1 MNKIFIIILL
11 TSLYNINVVADNL
24 IAQDKKQNILHG
36 IELCKKAQYNAGI
49 FYLSSNLNEDYL
61 SDSIQT
67 IGFIYLQFA
76 YLVENDFMNTNDTT
90 NVSIQDLEIAISK
103 QPNVPCAFE
112 IFLYIESYYS
122 KLSNYDKVLFYKQKV
137 HDLFIKEGYNDKSNE
152 LYSIYLARTQVLAE
166 LYAAFKYYNKA
177 IELYLSIL
185 PSVKDCDEN
194 KYLVML
200 NNLAGYYNCNEN
212 YREGLSTG
220 IVQANLAIKL
230 FGEKSNAYINALD
243 NQLWSNEMLWN
254 YNDAICNVKKII
266 SLLDMNPELNNDKA
280 YYVKALYD
288 LSDLYCH
295 VEDYNSAKIYAEK
308 MLEICTDTI
317 DQIDVKRKLAHIYN
331 QLQSPQK
338 AINLLE
344 EVIFDYRTRCDT
356 THIRYIAA
364 LSTLASTYHYTMEY
378 EEKSKECYY
387 RITNSDL
394 MSSLSG
400 DSALFLPNYMM
411 YKYSAYKQLGEYNN
425 AYNYLKE
432 VLDCLKNRKDYYPYY
447 INLCCRELELI
458 FPNQIEAMTFLQ
470 EIRKKLNNRAFSI
483 DEKIIIMEGLEVAYE
498 SLKDYVNARAIYNEL
513 LEICKGRYGEHS
525 INSIGYLEGLI
536 HLENKFGNFY
546 NSEQLCANLLEILE
560 KNYGKESS
568 IYNNHFIMYLKLLS
582 IENPQ
587 KALIEFLD
595 IEEKVSSNAII
606 YAISNA
612 YFSNRE
618 YEKALVY
625 AEKRISIPCNS
636 IDSIQGL
643 SLKAM
648 SLSSLGKHEK
658 AIDCCKKAIEIC
670 ERLKKRKE
678 STDTQ
683 SLLAGLLLSNNKYK
697 EAQNI
702 IMSITNNEL
711 KENISLLKML
721 PSDIR
726 DSYWNK
732 ISFPNMPAFINPKEY
747 EQDSEFTEWVYY
759 YIIRNKSF
767 LLDFSKDL
775 NVTIYTSNNDS
786 LMSLYDEYLIL
797 KRNIHNL
804 SEKEYESYQ
813 NKEVELLDML
823 QLKENNYTINDIK
836 REINANEICIEYVD
850 YQIFGKNAYCAFVL
864 KKDWETPRMY
874 LLGYRDSINI
884 NNEVELSNF
893 VWEPIKQLITPGDHI
908 YFSPSGIL
916 HQIPIE
922 SLPIG
927 DGKVMSDVY
936 HMHRVSSTRE
946 LAMKKE
952 KVKYEKAVL
961 YGNLNYEMT
970 DEEMITESQI
980 QSDENEGFFV
990 SRGLLDDSIRGY
1002 VWTKLGNTEREV
1014 EYISDL
1020 LNKNQVTTATYQHNK
1035 GNEESF
1041 KSLSGK
1047 GYNIIHLA
1055 THGFFYPDKVAKEKD
1070 YFKPTFMNTT
1080 STYHPDFSMWR
1091 SGLVLSGGN
1100 RAWKGD
1106 TIPDQ
1111 VEDGILKA
1119 QEISDLDL
1127 RGADLVVLSA
1137 CQTGLGEITSD
1148 GVFGLQRAFKMA
1160 GAQTIV
1166 MSLTEV
1172 DDQTTMAMMNKFYT
1186 NLFSGQSKHDAF
1198 YNAQRYIRS
1207 IKPDPK
1213 YWAGWIMLD

>member
-1 MNKIFIIILL
+1 MISVNMKHFVIYIVFIFVATINVKIF
-11 TSLYNINVVADNL
+11 
-24 IAQDKKQNILHG
+24 AQNNKQSILHG
-36 IELCKKAQYNAGI
+36 IELCKQGKYNAGI
-49 FYLSSNLNEDYL
+49 FYLSSNLSEDYL

-67 IGFIYLQFA
+67 IGFIYLQLA
-76 YLVENDFMNTNDTT
+76 YLVENDFMRTNDTT
-90 NVSIQDLEIAISK
+90 NVSIQDLEIAISRH
-103 QPNVPCAFE
+103 PNVSCAFE
-112 IFLYIESYYS
+112 IYLYIESYYS
-122 KLSNYDKVLFYKQKV
+122 KLASYDKVLLYKQKV
-137 HDLFIKEGYNDKSNE
+137 HDLCIREGYNDKNNE
-152 LYSIYLARTQVLAE
+152 LYSIYLTRTQVLAE
-166 LYAAFKYYNKA
+166 LYAAFENYDKA
-177 IELYLSIL
+177 IDLYLSIL
-185 PSVKDCDEN
+185 PSIQDHDEN
-194 KYLVML
+194 NYLVML
-200 NNLAGYYNCNEN
+200 NNLAGYYNCNGN
-212 YREGLSTG
+212 YQEGLSTG
-220 IVQANLAIKL
+220 LVQANLAIKL

-243 NQLWSNEMLWN
+243 NQLWSNQMLWN
-254 YNDAICNVKKII
+254 YNDAICNAKKII
-266 SLLDMNPELNNDKA
+266 SLLEVDSELNSDKS
-280 YYVKALYD
+280 YYAKKLSD
-288 LSDLYCH
+288 LSDLYRH
-295 VEDYNSAKIYAEK
+295 VEDYTSAKTYAEK
-308 MLEICTDTI
+308 MLAICTDTI
-317 DQIDVKRKLAHIYN
+317 EQNNVKCNLAHIYN
-331 QLQSPQK
+331 QLELPEK
-338 AINLLE
+338 AILLLE
-344 EVIFDYRTRCDT
+344 EVISNYHNRCDT
-356 THIRYIAA
+356 THIRYIEA
-364 LSTLASTYHYTMEY
+364 LNTLGNICSYTIGYDKTSMECFN
-378 EEKSKECYY
+378 K
-387 RITNSDL
+387 IVNSNL
-394 MSSLSG
+394 NSYLSG
-400 DSALFLPNYMM
+400 DSIVFLPNYMI
-411 YKYSAYKQLGEYNN
+411 YKYDAYKELGEYNN

-432 VLDCLKNRKDYYPYY
+432 ILDGKKTHYPYY
-447 INLCCRELELI
+447 INFCCQELELI
-458 FPNQIEAMTFLQ
+458 YPNQLEAKTFLQ
-470 EIRKKLNNRAFSI
+470 EIRKELDNDVFSI
-483 DEKIIIMEGLEVAYE
+483 DEKIIIMEGLTVAYE
-498 SLKDYVNARAIYNEL
+498 SLKDYVNARAIYNKL
-513 LEICKGRYGEHS
+513 LENCKDKYGENS
-525 INSIGYLEGLI
+525 INYIKYLEGLV
-536 HLENKFGNFY
+536 HLEKKFGDFD
-546 NSEQLCANLLEILE
+546 NSKQLCAKLLDKIE
-560 KNYGKESS
+560 KVCGKDIQ
-568 IYNNHFIMYLKLLS
+568 IYNNHLIMYLKFLS

-612 YFSNRE
+612 YFSNGE
-618 YEKALVY
+618 YENAIVY
-625 AEKRISIPCNS
+625 AEKRMAIPCNS
-636 IDSIQGL
+636 QDSIQGL

-648 SLSSLGKHEK
+648 SLSSLGKHEE
-658 AIDCCKKAIEIC
+658 AINLCKKAIGIC
-670 ERLKKRKE
+670 GRLKMIEE
-678 STDTQ
+678 SEDIQ
-683 SLLAGLLLSNNKYK
+683 LLLAGLLLSCNKYK

-702 IMSITNNEL
+702 IMSITNNQL
-711 KENISLLKML
+711 KENISLLKIL
-721 PSDIR
+721 PFDIR
-726 DSYWNK
+726 NSYWNK
-732 ISFPNMPAFINPKEY
+732 IKIPNMPVFINPREY
-747 EQDSEFTEWVYY
+747 EQNSEFTEWVYN

-775 NVTIYTSNNDS
+775 NVAIYTSNNDS
-786 LMSLYDEYLIL
+786 LMSLYNEYLIL

-804 SEKEYESYQ
+804 SEKNYESYQ
-813 NKEVELLDML
+813 NKEVKLLDML
-823 QLKENNYTINDIK
+823 QLKENNYTINNIRK
-836 REINANEICIEYVD
+836 EIDTNEICIEYVD

-874 LLGYRDSINI
+874 FLGYKDSINI

-893 VWEPIKQLITPGDHI
+893 VWEPIKKLISPSDHI

-946 LAMKKE
+946 LAMQKE
-952 KVKYEKAVL
+952 KVRYEKAVL

-970 DEEMITESQI
+970 NDEMIAESRVQYG
-980 QSDENEGFFV
+980 DNKNYFV
-990 SRGLLDDSIRGY
+990 SRGLLEDSIRGY
-1002 VWTKLGNTEREV
+1002 VWTTLSNTEREV
-1014 EYISDL
+1014 DYISDL
-1020 LNKNQVTTATYQHNK
+1020 LNKNQVTTTTYQQNK

-1041 KSLSGK
+1041 KALSGK

-1106 TIPDQ
+1106 TIPNQ

-1127 RGADLVVLSA
+1127 QGADLVVLSA

-1172 DDQTTMAMMNKFYT
+1172 DDQTTMTMMNKFYT

>member
-36 IELCKKAQYNAGI
+36 IELCKQEKYNVGI
-49 FYLSSNLNEDYL
+49 FYLSSNLSEDYL

-76 YLVENDFMNTNDTT
+76 YLIENDFIKTNDTT
-90 NVSIQDLEIAISK
+90 NVSIKDLEIAISK
-103 QPNVPCAFE
+103 YPNIPCAFE
-112 IFLYIESYYS
+112 IFLYIESYYL
-122 KLSNYDKVLFYKQKV
+122 KLSNYDKVLLYKQKV

-166 LYAAFKYYNKA
+166 LYAAFKYYDKA

-185 PSVKDCDEN
+185 PSIKDCDEN
-194 KYLVML
+194 NYLVML

-243 NQLWSNEMLWN
+243 NQLWSNQMLWN
-254 YNDAICNVKKII
+254 FNDAICNAKKII
-266 SLLDMNPELNNDKA
+266 SLLEVDSELNNDKD
-280 YYVKALYD
+280 YYAKKISNLSNLY
-288 LSDLYCH
+288 LH
-295 VEDYNSAKIYAEK
+295 VGDYTSAKIYAEK
-308 MLEICTDTI
+308 MLAICTNTI
-317 DQIDVKRKLAHIYN
+317 EQNNTKCNLAHIYI
-331 QLQSPQK
+331 QLELPQK
-338 AINLLE
+338 AILLLE
-344 EVIFDYRTRCDT
+344 EVISNYQNRCDT
-356 THIRYIAA
+356 TNIRYIEV
-364 LSTLASTYHYTMEY
+364 LNTLGGICRYTIGY
-378 EEKSKECYY
+378 EKKSMECYH
-387 RITNSDL
+387 RIINSNIYL
-394 MSSLSG
+394 LG
-400 DSALFLPNYMM
+400 DSSVFLPNYMM
-411 YKYSAYKQLGEYNN
+411 YKYDAYKGLGEYNN
-425 AYNYLKE
+425 AYNYFKKNIVHLKTRE
-432 VLDCLKNRKDYYPYY
+432 AHYPYY
-447 INLCCRELELI
+447 INFCCQELELVY
-458 FPNQIEAMTFLQ
+458 PNQLEAKIFLQ
-470 EIRKKLNNRAFSI
+470 EIRKELDNGIFSI
-483 DEKIIIMEGLEVAYE
+483 DEKIIVMEGLTVAYE

-513 LEICKGRYGEHS
+513 MENCKGKYGGNS
-525 INSIGYLEGLI
+525 INYIKYLESLV
-536 HLENKFGNFY
+536 HLEKEFGNFD
-546 NSEQLCANLLEILE
+546 NSKQLCAKLLNKIE
-560 KNYGKESS
+560 KIYGKDSQ
-568 IYNNHFIMYLKLLS
+568 IYNNHLIMYLKLLS
-582 IENPQ
+582 IENPP
-587 KALIEFLD
+587 KALTRLID
-595 IEEKVSSNAII
+595 IEKKVSSNAII
-606 YAISNA
+606 YAISNT
-612 YFSNRE
+612 YFKNGE
-618 YEKALVY
+618 YENAIVY
-625 AEKRISIPCNS
+625 AEKRMTIPCNS

-648 SLSSLGKHEK
+648 SLSSLGKHEE
-658 AIDCCKKAIEIC
+658 AINCCKKAIEIC
-670 ERLKKRKE
+670 ERLKMGEE
-678 STDTQ
+678 SVDTQ
-683 SLLAGLLLSNNKYK
+683 SLLAVLLLSNKKYK
-697 EAQNI
+697 ESQNI
-702 IMSITNNEL
+702 IKSIMSNQL

-726 DSYWNK
+726 NSYWNK
-732 ISFPNMPAFINPKEY
+732 ISFPNMPVFINPREY
-747 EQDSEFTEWVYY
+747 EQNSEFTEWICNYM
-759 YIIRNKSF
+759 IRNKNF
-767 LLDFSKDL
+767 LLDISKDL

-786 LMSLYDEYLIL
+786 LMLLYNEYLIL

-804 SEKEYESYQ
+804 SEKDYELYQ
-813 NKEVELLDML
+813 NKEVELLDIL

-836 REINANEICIEYVD
+836 REIDTNEICIEYVD
-850 YQIFGKNAYCAFVL
+850 YQISGKNAYCAFVL

-874 LLGYRDSINI
+874 FLGYRDSINI

-893 VWEPIKQLITPGDHI
+893 VWEPIKQLITPDDHI

-980 QSDENEGFFV
+980 QSDEKEGFFV
-990 SRGLLDDSIRGY
+990 SRGLLEDSIRGY

-1020 LNKNQVTTATYQHNK
+1020 LNKNQVVTATYQHNK

-1100 RAWKGD
+1100 RAWKGE

-1137 CQTGLGEITSD
+1137 CQTGLGKITSD